1 MKAMKKLNEKEIIR
15 IFRQKKNIAED
26 VELFHLGKELCATNI
41 DTLVEST
48 DIPAKSDLV
57 DIARKSVVSSVSDFA
72 AKGIIPK
79 FCIISVTIP
88 KTLSKN
94 QITKMATGFRKA
106 CDEFDLELLGGDTNE
121 GKEIV
126 IHVVLFGKA
135 GKIVP
140 RNGARNGDII
150 ITTGPFGYTSSA
162 LQILL
167 KKKKSTKKF
176 SNIAKTKFFHPIPRL
191 KFGISCKNLL
201 SSSIDSSDGLSSCLQ
216 ELSASS
222 KKRFVIT
229 KFPVKDDVKDFV
241 SMNKLD
247 LKDIILNGGEEFELV
262 CTVPSK
268 NLEKV
273 KRNAKKLKVDLYEI
287 GIVTKGKHVVLE
299 NDTGQSRI
307 IDGGWLH
314 FQ

>member
-1 MKAMKKLNEKEIIR
+1 MRVMKRLNEKEIIK
-15 IFRQKKNIAED
+15 IFRQKKNISED
-26 VELFHLGKELCATNI
+26 VELFHLGEELCAANI

-48 DIPAKSDLV
+48 DIPAKSDFA

-79 FCIISVTIP
+79 FCIISITIP
-88 KTLSKN
+88 KTFSEK
-94 QITKMATGFRKA
+94 QITKMARGFRKA
-106 CDEFDLELLGGDTNE
+106 CNEFALEFLGGDTNE
-121 GKEIV
+121 GKEVV

-135 GKIVP
+135 GKIVA
-140 RNGARNGDII
+140 RSGARDGDII

-167 KKKKSTKKF
+167 KKKKSTRKF
-176 SNIAKTKFFHPIPRL
+176 SKLAKTKFFHPIPRL
-191 KFGISCKNLL
+191 EFGFMCKNLL

-216 ELSASS
+216 ELSTSS

-247 LKDIILNGGEEFELV
+247 LQDIILNGGEEFELV

-273 KRNAKKLKVDLYEI
+273 KKNAKKLKIELYEI
-287 GIVTKGKHVVLE
+287 GVVTRGKHVILE
-299 NDTGQSRI
+299 NNGRSRRI
-307 IDGGWLH
+307 TDGGWLH

>member
-1 MKAMKKLNEKEIIR
+1 MKKLNEKDIIK
-15 IFRQKKNIAED
+15 IFRQKKFISED
-26 VELFHLGKELCATNI
+26 VETFHLGKELCATNV

-48 DIPAKSDLV
+48 DIPPKSDFV
-57 DIARKSVVSSVSDFA
+57 DIARKSIVSCASDFA

-88 KTLSKN
+88 KTFSKK
-94 QITKMATGFRKA
+94 QITKMARGFRKA
-106 CDEFDLELLGGDTNE
+106 CTEFELELLGGDTNE

-126 IHVVLFGKA
+126 IHVVLFGKVD
-135 GKIVP
+135 KIVP
-140 RNGARNGDII
+140 RNGARVGDII

-162 LQILL
+162 LQVLL

-176 SNIAKTKFFHPIPRL
+176 SKLAKNKFFHPTPRL
-191 KFGISCKNLL
+191 KFGLACKNLL
-201 SSSIDSSDGLSSCLQ
+201 SSSIDSSDGLSSCLH
-216 ELSASS
+216 ELSTSS
-222 KKRFVIT
+222 KKRFIIT
-229 KFPVKDDVKDFV
+229 KFPVKDDVRDFV
-241 SMNKLD
+241 AMNKLD

-262 CTVPSK
+262 CTVPAK

-273 KRNAKKLKVDLYEI
+273 KRNAKKLKINLYEI
-287 GIVTKGKHVVLE
+287 GIVTRGKHVILE
-299 NDTGQSRI
+299 NETGQSRI

>member
-26 VELFHLGKELCATNI
+26 VELFHLGKELCAANI

-57 DIARKSVVSSVSDFA
+57 DMTRKSVVSSVSDFA

-140 RNGARNGDII
+140 RNGARHGDVI

-167 KKKKSTKKF
+167 KKRKSTKKF
-176 SNIAKTKFFHPIPRL
+176 SKLAKTKFFHPIPRL
-191 KFGISCKNLL
+191 KFGIACKNLL

-216 ELSASS
+216 ELSTSS
-222 KKRFVIT
+222 KKQFMVT
-229 KFPVKDDVKDFV
+229 KFPVKDDVRDFV
-241 SMNKLD
+241 TMNKLD
-247 LKDIILNGGEEFELV
+247 LKDIIMNGGEEFELV
-262 CTVPSK
+262 CTVPAK

-287 GIVTKGKHVVLE
+287 GIVTRGKHVILE
-299 NDTGQSRI
+299 NDTEQSRI

>member
-1 MKAMKKLNEKEIIR
+1 MRVMKKLNEKEIIK
-15 IFRQKKNIAED
+15 IFRQKKNISED
-26 VELFHLGKELCATNI
+26 VELFHLGKELCAANI

-48 DIPAKSDLV
+48 DIPAKSDFV

-79 FCIISVTIP
+79 FCIISITIP
-88 KTLSKN
+88 KTFSKK
-94 QITKMATGFRKA
+94 QITKMAKGFRKA
-106 CDEFDLELLGGDTNE
+106 CDEFELELLGGDTNE

-135 GKIVP
+135 CKIVA
-140 RNGARNGDII
+140 RSGAKSGDII

-167 KKKKSTKKF
+167 KKKKSTRKF
-176 SNIAKTKFFHPIPRL
+176 SKLAKTKFFHPIPRL
-191 KFGISCKNLL
+191 KFGLACKNLL

-216 ELSASS
+216 ELSISS

-273 KRNAKKLKVDLYEI
+273 KKNAKKLKIELYEI
-287 GIVTKGKHVVLE
+287 GVVTRGKHVILE
-299 NDTGQSRI
+299 NDGSWRRI
-307 IDGGWLH
+307 TDGGWLH

>member
-15 IFRQKKNIAED
+15 IFRQKKNLAED
-26 VELFHLGKELCATNI
+26 VELFHLGKELCAANI

-48 DIPAKSDLV
+48 DIPAKSDFV

-88 KTLSKN
+88 KTFSKN

-106 CDEFDLELLGGDTNE
+106 CNEFSLEFLGGDTNE

-126 IHVVLFGKA
+126 IHVVLFGKT

-140 RNGARNGDII
+140 RSGARNGDII

-167 KKKKSTKKF
+167 KKKKSTKEF

-191 KFGISCKNLL
+191 KFGIACKNLL

-229 KFPVKDDVKDFV
+229 KFPVKDDVRDFV

-307 IDGGWLH
+307 IDSGWLH

>member
-1 MKAMKKLNEKEIIR
+1 MKKLNEKEIIR
-15 IFRQKKNIAED
+15 IFRQKKNLAED
-26 VELFHLGKELCATNI
+26 VELFHLGKELCAANI

-48 DIPAKSDLV
+48 DIPAKSDFV

-72 AKGIIPK
+72 AKGILPK

-88 KTLSKN
+88 KTFSKN

-106 CDEFDLELLGGDTNE
+106 CNEFSLEFLGGDTNE

-140 RNGARNGDII
+140 RSGARNGDII

-191 KFGISCKNLL
+191 KFGIACRNLL

-307 IDGGWLH
+307 IDSGWLH

>member
-15 IFRQKKNIAED
+15 IFRQKKNLAED
-26 VELFHLGKELCATNI
+26 VELFHLGKELCAANI

-48 DIPAKSDLV
+48 DIPAKSDFV

-140 RNGARNGDII
+140 RNGARHGDVI

-167 KKKKSTKKF
+167 KKRKSTKKF
-176 SNIAKTKFFHPIPRL
+176 SKLAKTKFFHPIPRL
-191 KFGISCKNLL
+191 KFGIVCKNLL

-216 ELSASS
+216 ELSTSS
-222 KKRFVIT
+222 KKRFMVT
-229 KFPVKDDVKDFV
+229 KFPVKDDVRDFV
-241 SMNKLD
+241 TMNKLD
-247 LKDIILNGGEEFELV
+247 LKDIIMNGGEEFELV
-262 CTVPSK
+262 CTVPAK

-287 GIVTKGKHVVLE
+287 GIVTRGKHVVLE

>member
-15 IFRQKKNIAED
+15 IFRQKKNLAED
-26 VELFHLGKELCATNI
+26 VELFHLGKELCAANI

-48 DIPAKSDLV
+48 DIPAKSDFV

-88 KTLSKN
+88 KTFSKN

-106 CDEFDLELLGGDTNE
+106 CNEFSLEFLGGDTNE

-126 IHVVLFGKA
+126 IHVVLFGKT

-140 RNGARNGDII
+140 RSGARNGDII

-191 KFGISCKNLL
+191 KFGIACRNLL

-287 GIVTKGKHVVLE
+287 GIVTRGKHVVLK
-299 NDTGQSRI
+299 NNTGQSRI

>member
-15 IFRQKKNIAED
+15 IFRQKKNLAED
-26 VELFHLGKELCATNI
+26 VELFHLGKELCAANI

-48 DIPAKSDLV
+48 DIPAKSDFV
-57 DIARKSVVSSVSDFA
+57 AIARKSVVSSVSDFA
-72 AKGIIPK
+72 AKGILPK

-88 KTLSKN
+88 RTFSKN

-106 CDEFDLELLGGDTNE
+106 CNEFSLEFLGGDTNE

-191 KFGISCKNLL
+191 KFGIACKNLL

-241 SMNKLD
+241 TMNKLD

-287 GIVTKGKHVVLE
+287 GIVTRGKHVVLK
-299 NDTGQSRI
+299 NNTGQMRI

>member
-15 IFRQKKNIAED
+15 IFRQKKNLAED
-26 VELFHLGKELCATNI
+26 VELFHLGKELCAANI

-48 DIPAKSDLV
+48 DIPAKSDFV

-88 KTLSKN
+88 KTFSKN

-106 CDEFDLELLGGDTNE
+106 CNEFSLEFLGGDTNE

-135 GKIVP
+135 DKIVP
-140 RNGARNGDII
+140 RSGARNGDII

-191 KFGISCKNLL
+191 KFGIACKNLL

-287 GIVTKGKHVVLE
+287 GIVTRGKHVILK
-299 NDTGQSRI
+299 DSTGQSRI
-307 IDGGWLH
+307 IDDGWLH

>member
-15 IFRQKKNIAED
+15 IFRQKKNLAED
-26 VELFHLGKELCATNI
+26 VELFHLGKELCAANI

-48 DIPAKSDLV
+48 DIPAKSDFV

-88 KTLSKN
+88 KTFSKN

-106 CDEFDLELLGGDTNE
+106 CNEFSLEFLGGDTNE
-121 GKEIV
+121 GKETV

-135 GKIVP
+135 SKIVP
-140 RNGARNGDII
+140 RSGARDGDII

-176 SNIAKTKFFHPIPRL
+176 SNIAKTKFFHPIPKL
-191 KFGISCKNLL
+191 KFGIACKNLL

-273 KRNAKKLKVDLYEI
+273 KRNAKKLKIELYEI
-287 GIVTKGKHVVLE
+287 GVVTRGKHVVLE
-299 NDTGQSRI
+299 NGTGRSRI

>member
-1 MKAMKKLNEKEIIR
+1 MKAMKRLNEKEIIR
-15 IFRQKKNIAED
+15 IFRQKKNLAED

-57 DIARKSVVSSVSDFA
+57 DMARKSVVSSVSDFA

-88 KTLSKN
+88 KTFSKN

-140 RNGARNGDII
+140 RNGARHGDVI

-191 KFGISCKNLL
+191 KFGIVCKNLL

-216 ELSASS
+216 ELSTSS
-222 KKRFVIT
+222 KKRFMVT
-229 KFPVKDDVKDFV
+229 KFPVKDDVRDFV
-241 SMNKLD
+241 TMNKLD
-247 LKDIILNGGEEFELV
+247 LKDIIMNGGEEFELV
-262 CTVPSK
+262 CTVPAK

-287 GIVTKGKHVVLE
+287 GIVTRGKHVVLK
-299 NDTGQSRI
+299 NNTGQSRI

>member
-15 IFRQKKNIAED
+15 IFRQKKNLAED
-26 VELFHLGKELCATNI
+26 VELFHLGKELCAANI

-48 DIPAKSDLV
+48 DIPAKSDFV

-88 KTLSKN
+88 KTFSKN

-106 CDEFDLELLGGDTNE
+106 CNEFSLEFLGGDTNE

-140 RNGARNGDII
+140 RSGARNGDII

-191 KFGISCKNLL
+191 KFGIACKNLL

-273 KRNAKKLKVDLYEI
+273 KRNAKKLKIDLYEI
-287 GIVTKGKHVVLE
+287 GIVTRGKHVVLK
-299 NDTGQSRI
+299 NNTGQSRI

>member
-1 MKAMKKLNEKEIIR
+1 MKKLNEKEIIR
-15 IFRQKKNIAED
+15 IFRQKKNLAED
-26 VELFHLGKELCATNI
+26 VELFHLGKELCAANI

-48 DIPAKSDLV
+48 DIPAKSDFV

-140 RNGARNGDII
+140 RNGARHGDVI

-167 KKKKSTKKF
+167 KKRKSTKKF
-176 SNIAKTKFFHPIPRL
+176 SKLAKTKFFHPIPRL
-191 KFGISCKNLL
+191 KFGIVCKNLL

-216 ELSASS
+216 ELSTSS
-222 KKRFVIT
+222 KKQFMVT
-229 KFPVKDDVKDFV
+229 KFPVKDDVRDFV
-241 SMNKLD
+241 TMNKLD
-247 LKDIILNGGEEFELV
+247 LKDIIMNGGEEFELV
-262 CTVPSK
+262 CTVPAK

-287 GIVTKGKHVVLE
+287 GIVTRGKHVVLK
-299 NDTGQSRI
+299 NNTGQSRI

>member
-15 IFRQKKNIAED
+15 IFRQKKNLAED
-26 VELFHLGKELCATNI
+26 VELFHLGKELCAANI

-48 DIPAKSDLV
+48 DIPAKSDFV
-57 DIARKSVVSSVSDFA
+57 DMARKSVVSSVSDFA

-88 KTLSKN
+88 KTFSKN

-106 CDEFDLELLGGDTNE
+106 CNEFDLEFLGGDTNE

-140 RNGARNGDII
+140 RSGARNGDII

-191 KFGISCKNLL
+191 KFGIACKNLL
-201 SSSIDSSDGLSSCLQ
+201 SSSIDSSDGLSSCLH

-229 KFPVKDDVKDFV
+229 KFPVKDDIRNFV
-241 SMNKLD
+241 AMNKLD

-287 GIVTKGKHVVLE
+287 GIVTRGKHVVLE

>member
-15 IFRQKKNIAED
+15 IFRQKKNLAED
-26 VELFHLGKELCATNI
+26 VELFHLGKELCAANI

-48 DIPAKSDLV
+48 DIPAKSDFV

-88 KTLSKN
+88 KTFSKN

-106 CDEFDLELLGGDTNE
+106 CNEFSLEFLGGDTNE

-126 IHVVLFGKA
+126 IHVVLFGKT

-140 RNGARNGDII
+140 RSGARNGDII

-191 KFGISCKNLL
+191 KFGIACRNLL

-241 SMNKLD
+241 TMNKLD

-273 KRNAKKLKVDLYEI
+273 KRNAKKLKIDLYEI
-287 GIVTKGKHVVLE
+287 GIVTRGKHVVLK
-299 NDTGQSRI
+299 NNTGQSRI

>member
-15 IFRQKKNIAED
+15 IFRQKKNLAED
-26 VELFHLGKELCATNI
+26 VELFHLGKELCAANI

-48 DIPAKSDLV
+48 DIPAKSDFV
-57 DIARKSVVSSVSDFA
+57 AIARKSVVSSVSDFA
-72 AKGIIPK
+72 AKGILPK

-88 KTLSKN
+88 RTFSKN

-106 CDEFDLELLGGDTNE
+106 CNEFSLEFLVCDTYE

-126 IHVVLFGKA
+126 IHLVLFGKA

-140 RNGARNGDII
+140 RSGAKNGDII

-191 KFGISCKNLL
+191 KFGIACKNLL

-229 KFPVKDDVKDFV
+229 KFPVKDDVRDFV

-273 KRNAKKLKVDLYEI
+273 KRNAKKLKIDLYEI

-299 NDTGQSRI
+299 NDAGQSRI

>member
-1 MKAMKKLNEKEIIR
+1 MKAMKRLNEKEIIR
-15 IFRQKKNIAED
+15 IFSQKKNLAED

-57 DIARKSVVSSVSDFA
+57 DMARKRVVSSVSDFA

-167 KKKKSTKKF
+167 KKRKSTKKF
-176 SNIAKTKFFHPIPRL
+176 SKLAKTKFFHPIPRL
-191 KFGISCKNLL
+191 KFGIVCKNLL

-216 ELSASS
+216 ELSTSS
-222 KKRFVIT
+222 KKQFMVT
-229 KFPVKDDVKDFV
+229 KFPVKDDVRDFV
-241 SMNKLD
+241 TMNKLD
-247 LKDIILNGGEEFELV
+247 LKDIIMNGGEEFELV
-262 CTVPSK
+262 CTVPAK

-287 GIVTKGKHVVLE
+287 GIVTRGKHVVLE

>member
-1 MKAMKKLNEKEIIR
+1 MCIR
-15 IFRQKKNIAED
+15 DR
-26 VELFHLGKELCATNI
+26 LCAANI

-48 DIPAKSDLV
+48 DVPPKSDLTH
-57 DIARKSVVSSVSDFA
+57 IARKSVVSSVSDFA

-88 KTLSKN
+88 TKFSKK
-94 QITKMATGFRKA
+94 QIEKMAMGFRTA
-106 CDEFDLELLGGDTNE
+106 CNEFGLAYLGGDTNE
-121 GKEIV
+121 GKELV
-126 IHVVLFGKA
+126 IHVVLFGRVD
-135 GKIVP
+135 KIVT
-140 RNGARNGDII
+140 RYGAKSGDII

-191 KFGISCKNLL
+191 KFGIACKNLL

-216 ELSASS
+216 ELSTSS
-222 KKRFVIT
+222 KKQFMVT
-229 KFPVKDDVKDFV
+229 KFPVKDDVRDFV
-241 SMNKLD
+241 TMNKLD